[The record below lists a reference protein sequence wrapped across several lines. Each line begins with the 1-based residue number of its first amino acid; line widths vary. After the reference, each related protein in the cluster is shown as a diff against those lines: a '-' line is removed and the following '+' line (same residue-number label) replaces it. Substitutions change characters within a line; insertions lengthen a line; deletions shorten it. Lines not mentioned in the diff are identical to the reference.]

1 MGKEKEKN
9 KNGSGTIIFLII
21 LVIALGGYIVYDKI
35 ISNKD
40 VKTDIND
47 SNTNNNNNSINYNKE
62 NEDVIDDNNKNE
74 QNQKPT
80 TYKAYNLGDK
90 VNLLDSSNWNVWES
104 LAENDEFVTLINS
117 DNINKYNSITFKEAP
132 TYVSTT
138 YKSNLIT
145 SLNANNDDIKD
156 ARLLTLE
163 DISKLS
169 RIEVNNLVPGV
180 SLENNVTPSF
190 LYQSTTIT
198 SKIDENDCPI
208 MICESIP
215 NYPNNQGR
223 ICEETQTDK
232 FQIRPVITI
241 SKKYIKLKSG

>member
-1 MGKEKEKN
+1 MEKENKKN
-9 KNGSGTIIFLII
+9 ENGIIVLLII

-35 ISNKD
+35 ISSKAEETGVND
-40 VKTDIND
+40 NNTNSNDNGLND
-47 SNTNNNNNSINYNKE
+47 SKE
-62 NEDVIDDNNKNE
+62 KEDVIDDTNKNE
-74 QNQKPT
+74 QNQEII
-80 TYKAYNLGDK
+80 TYKVYNLGDK

-104 LAENDEFVTLINS
+104 SAENDEFVTLINS

-232 FQIRPVITI
+232 FQIRPVIII
-241 SKKYIKLKSG
+241 SKKYIK